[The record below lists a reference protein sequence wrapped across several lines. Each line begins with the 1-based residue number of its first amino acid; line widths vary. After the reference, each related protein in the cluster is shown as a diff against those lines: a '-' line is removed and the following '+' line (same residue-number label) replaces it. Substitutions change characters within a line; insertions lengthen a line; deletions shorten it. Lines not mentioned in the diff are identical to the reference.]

1 MRLEELSEDAFL
13 RELSRRFPP
22 SSANVVLGIGDDAAV
37 VEPPPGERILLTTD
51 ALIEGVHFSS
61 KWMPPRFVGRKAV
74 AVAASDIAAM
84 GGQPLAV
91 LLSMAVPRQSDVES
105 LFQIVEA
112 VQERASELGMSL
124 VGGNVASSP
133 GGMVVD
139 VTVMGATLG
148 KRALLRAG
156 ANAGDGIYLSG
167 VIGAAAAGLELLER
181 GAVADVRESSIRAQL
196 DPEPRIEL
204 GKELN
209 RGELASACIDV
220 SDGLA
225 LDLHRL
231 CRASGLG
238 ARIHEAW
245 LPILPGVATDAA
257 IRGGEDYELL
267 FASAQRDELEQLRAR
282 LDLPI
287 TRIGEM
293 IAGGGVELSGRD
305 GDVRRLSP
313 AGWDHFSQLEK

>member
-1 MRLEELSEDAFL
+1 
-13 RELSRRFPP
+13 
-22 SSANVVLGIGDDAAV
+22 
-37 VEPPPGERILLTTD
+37 
-51 ALIEGVHFSS
+51 
-61 KWMPPRFVGRKAV
+61 
-74 AVAASDIAAM
+74 
-84 GGQPLAV
+84 
-91 LLSMAVPRQSDVES
+91 MAVPRQSDVES